1 MTSSV
6 FYECAGT
13 VAASVADPS
22 ALTCSAGWLSVT
34 EPSFNLITGEQAG
47 DLIIAFVLL
56 VALWRVFQL
65 ILSVM
70 GVRP

>member
-1 MTSSV
+1 MTSS

-34 EPSFNLITGEQAG
+34 EPTFNLITGEQAS
-47 DLIIAFVLL
+47 DLIIAVVLL
-56 VALWRVFQL
+56 WGLVKTFGL
-65 ILSVM
+65 ILSTF
-70 GVRP
+70 GVTK